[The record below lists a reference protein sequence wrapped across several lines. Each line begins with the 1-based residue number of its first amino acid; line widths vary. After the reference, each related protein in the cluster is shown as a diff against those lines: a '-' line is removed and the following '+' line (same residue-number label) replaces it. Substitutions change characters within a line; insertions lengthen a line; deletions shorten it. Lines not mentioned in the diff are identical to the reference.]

1 MIKSYE
7 LYELSK
13 KVLNEGSI
21 RLLESNSICSKLTC
35 KECIFSS
42 YNNPRC
48 KNCGSDT
55 EEYYKEVAKSYIKFY
70 EDFEPVDEPE
80 EEEIT
85 VTEMIDEEVLEDIR
99 NHFNKCE
106 SKLMNNAKKKENV
119 KMGMSLRERV
129 LGKIDYKSIAEQ
141 IWDRLEDEIIDEIS
155 YSLDEDSIVDDMIY
169 HYKRDYIDVAKIVL
183 IEEFCQDISTSDEI
197 EDNIKE
203 IAREKAYE

>member
-7 LYELSK
+7 LYKLSK

-70 EDFEPVDEPE
+70 EDFEPVDEIALEIE
-80 EEEIT
+80 ELEVQEELLDIEVELEEIN
-85 VTEMIDEEVLEDIR
+85 E
-99 NHFNKCE
+99 
-106 SKLMNNAKKKENV
+106 KKEV
-119 KMGMSLRERV
+119 KSMRSLRERV
-129 LGKIDYKSIAEQ
+129 LGKVNYKSIAEQ

-169 HYKRDYIDVAKIVL
+169 HYKRDYIDVAKEVL
-183 IEEFCQDISTSDEI
+183 IEEFCQDISSDEI
-197 EDNIKE
+197 EDHIKE